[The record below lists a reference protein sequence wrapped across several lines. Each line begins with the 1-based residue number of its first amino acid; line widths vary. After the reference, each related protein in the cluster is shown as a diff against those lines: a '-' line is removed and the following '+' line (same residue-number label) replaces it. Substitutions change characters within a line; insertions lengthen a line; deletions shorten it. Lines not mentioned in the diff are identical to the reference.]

1 MAVVRRN
8 ACRTLAAIAIAIPM
22 ACAIAAPAF
31 AQSSGEAPATAAA
44 PQRDPAALAAL
55 DAMGNALRGL
65 QAFKLTTQ
73 TTRDI
78 VLDDGQKVQLLG
90 EVEYRVQRPDK
101 LFVDIRSDRK
111 QRQLI
116 FDGKQVTLYAPRL
129 AVYAQAATEADS
141 IGGLVENANTKYG
154 IEFPLGDLFRYGTGK
169 TSKDDIQAAM
179 HVGGGTLD
187 GEAIEQYAYRQDGI
201 DWQLWLSKATNL
213 PKRLEITSLDD
224 ETRPAYAAQLHWDT
238 KSPVDAAS
246 FAFRPPAGVNK
257 IEIVPAVV
265 VVADDGEQ

>member
-1 MAVVRRN
+1 MAAVRRN
-8 ACRTLAAIAIAIPM
+8 PCHSLATLVL
-22 ACAIAAPAF
+22 ACAFAVPAF
-31 AQSSGEAPATAAA
+31 AQSGDTAPATAAA
-44 PQRDPAALAAL
+44 SQRDPAALAAL

-65 QAFKLTTQ
+65 QAFKLTTD

-90 EVEYRVQRPDK
+90 EVEYRVQRPNK

-116 FDGKQVTLYAPRL
+116 FDGRQVTLYAPRL
-129 AVYAQAATEADS
+129 AVYAQAATQADT
-141 IGGLVENANTKYG
+141 IAGLIENANTKYG
-154 IEFPLGDLFRYGTGK
+154 IEFPLGDLFLYGTDK
-169 TSKDDIQAAM
+169 SSKDRIDAAM
-179 HVGGGTLD
+179 HVGGGMLD

-213 PKRLEITSLDD
+213 PKRLVITSLDD
-224 ETRPAYAAQLHWDT
+224 DTRPAYTAQLHWDT